1 MFCPYCFSIKYKNV
15 RIPGKLNL
23 FQHIWIGVYT
33 RPGVAGEVI
42 IGCMF
47 CLQVD
52 WPITEMGGGGRGG
65 RGISER
71 AYKQWLMVH

>member
-1 MFCPYCFSIKYKNV
+1 M
-15 RIPGKLNL
+15 
-23 FQHIWIGVYT
+23 
-33 RPGVAGEVI
+33 AGEVI

-52 WPITEMGGGGRGG
+52 WPITEMGGG